1 MKGTLHQEKESRVP
15 PAASASGLGC
25 SRPWQAGSWVTPP
38 PAPPRVAVMAVTG
51 RWAMLGG
58 CGELAQEKHL
68 QAVILPRTQR
78 SLSKRSSGVCSER
91 PSSGVTGAQN
101 PGGRRAMSQPCRSEG
116 LWPLEVP

>member
-1 MKGTLHQEKESRVP
+1 MKGNLHQEKESRVP
-15 PAASASGLGC
+15 PGGLC
-25 SRPWQAGSWVTPP
+25 EWAGPLTTMAGWVLGHHPP
-38 PAPPRVAVMAVTG
+38 PPPCVAVMAVTG

-58 CGELAQEKHL
+58 CGELAQEKRL
-68 QAVILPRTQR
+68 QAVILPRMQR

-91 PSSGVTGAQN
+91 PSSGATGAQN